1 MIKIKL
7 CKHRKGVNS
16 PFILDYLVQ
25 DNDKK
30 WYKLEV
36 NRIDGLSDID
46 HKIVIRTD
54 RGELDTG
61 LSSEFIHMSKVIL
74 DLTDLALLADKS
86 YIDTL
91 MYV

>member
-1 MIKIKL
+1 MIKVKL
-7 CKHRKGVNS
+7 CKHRTGVNS
-16 PFILDYLVQ
+16 PFILDYLVR

-30 WYKLEV
+30 WHKLEV
-36 NRIDGLSDID
+36 NRVDGLSDID

-61 LSSEFIHMSKVIL
+61 LSSEFIHINKTIPN
-74 DLTDLALLADKS
+74 LTDLALLADKS

>member
-7 CKHRKGVNS
+7 CKHKSGVNS

-25 DNDKK
+25 DNNKK

-36 NRIDGLSDID
+36 NRVDGLSNID
-46 HKIVIRTD
+46 HKLVIRTD

-61 LSSEFIHMSKVIL
+61 LSSEFVHTSKVIP